1 MRKNGNKK
9 KTKSTNERDFAK
21 KGVYCNDLMLKT
33 VFIVVVLKIKQ
44 YEKDTFGDFRRIKV
58 RYVTGLRRSTQYSF
72 SSKPTV
78 KNNLLYVNKK
88 N

>member
-1 MRKNGNKK
+1 MGKNGYKK

-58 RYVTGLRRSTQYSF
+58 RYVPGLRWSTQYSF
-72 SSKPTV
+72 RAKPTV
-78 KNNLLYVNKK
+78 LRHQ
-88 N
+88 